1 MARTLTGFVIA
12 AIGLAALPAHAQSSA
27 AVAAVQSGA
36 GLGASGSPTPNEPDA
51 AIHAAAE
58 AAIIAHINA
67 ARAAQGLA
75 AIPLS
80 PSMTAVARAHVLDL
94 VQHSPDRG
102 ACNPHSWS
110 EQGNWTPVCYESDPA
125 QAEIMWVK
133 PAEVTG
139 GVYSGNGYEI
149 AWRAPYG
156 PVLPARAVSDWEAS
170 PSHAAVMLEQGD
182 WAGENWQA
190 MGVGVAGP
198 YAVVWFGKE
207 PDPLG

>member
-1 MARTLTGFVIA
+1 MARTLTGFVLT
-12 AIGLAALPAHAQSSA
+12 AIWLAALPAQAQNSSVIATVQSA
-27 AVAAVQSGA
+27 AA
-36 GLGASGSPTPNEPDA
+36 LGASASPAPVEPDA

-67 ARAAQGLA
+67 ARAARGLQ

-80 PSMTAVARAHVLDL
+80 PSMNAVARAHVLDL

-110 EQGNWTPVCYESDPA
+110 EQGNWTPVCYESDPGHA
-125 QAEIMWVK
+125 KIMWVK

-139 GVYSGNGYEI
+139 GVYTGHGYEI

-170 PSHAAVMLEQGD
+170 PSHADVMLEQGD
-182 WAGENWQA
+182 WAGEGWQA

-198 YAVVWFGKE
+198 YAVVWFGQE
-207 PDPLG
+207 PDPVG